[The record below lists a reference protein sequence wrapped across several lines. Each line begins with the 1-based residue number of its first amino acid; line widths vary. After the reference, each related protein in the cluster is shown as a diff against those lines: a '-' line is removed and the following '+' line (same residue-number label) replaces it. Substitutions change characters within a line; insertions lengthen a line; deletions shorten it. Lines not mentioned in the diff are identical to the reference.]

1 MHSFEGLWSSRAPEN
16 ECRGVWGGVERTTW
30 ERSLAF
36 ARFLIT
42 RFLTPKEEL
51 WNLCR
56 VLFLL
61 QSYVYFINMMPNRNS
76 SPIRSLSS
84 SLPLPSAPLFCS
96 LPALVILHPAPL
108 KACGVGSAV
117 PRELSAFLFSSRPSH
132 PSPMECWGPLYSMI
146 PVLPY
151 LTVHRNTRVTL
162 GSNITNRHCLKPL
175 ERGIPF
181 HLKQDQCLHCCK

>member
-1 MHSFEGLWSSRAPEN
+1 MHSFGGLWNSRAPEN
-16 ECRGVWGGVERTTW
+16 ECRCVCWGAEGNIW

-51 WNLCR
+51 WNLCH

-61 QSYVYFINMMPNRNS
+61 QSYMYFINRMPNWNS
-76 SPIRSLSS
+76 SPVRSLSS
-84 SLPLPSAPLFCS
+84 SLPLPSVPLFCS
-96 LPALVILHPAPL
+96 LPALVILDPAPL
-108 KACGVGSAV
+108 KACEVGSAV

-132 PSPMECWGPLYSMI
+132 PSPVECCASFLNDSCP
-146 PVLPY
+146 
-151 LTVHRNTRVTL
+151 TVPNSPPKHPGVPL
-162 GSNITNRHCLKPL
+162 GSNITNQHCLKPL
-175 ERGIPF
+175 ERGVPF